1 MTATIGNKVGKG
13 ALWSLLNNVV
23 LRLGVLVSGIA
34 LARILSP
41 ADYGVFAVALVAMT
55 LLQAFNELGVS
66 LALVRWERDVR
77 EFAPTAMTIAVAS
90 SSALYAITFFAAPVF
105 CEAMGSPSAVG
116 VLRVLCLAVVLDGIA
131 VVPAAILNREF
142 MQARRFLTDFA
153 SFSVSTSIT
162 ITMALNGF
170 GPMSFAVGQIA
181 GNVVSVTIYLF
192 LCPVKIK
199 PGWDRAIAKD
209 LIAFGLPLAGS
220 SLLVL
225 SVTNVDK
232 IAIGAMTDE
241 VTLGL
246 YLMAF
251 NQSSLP
257 LQVFSE
263 AARRVSLAGFSRLL
277 DDRAKLEDSLA
288 RGAGLLMAATIP
300 VCVLLACYAQP
311 MLSFVYGEKWTPAA
325 QALQILAVLGLIR
338 VVLFIG
344 YDLLVAFDSNRL
356 LLGLQALWLGA
367 MLPTLLIGTR
377 PRRHPGRLARP
388 ARRRRGRH
396 GAGVRD
402 RVAAQGTEA
411 RLDAAGLSQARDRRG
426 AGRAVVDPRTGV
438 RRRLVRP
445 ARRRR
450 PRGARRLPARRVPD
464 ARDASREILI
474 MNRNKVSATARKALR
489 DTFGLWPMHEAKN
502 NVAARQTRR
511 QAQTVR
517 GRRDPQARSH
527 ETATLS
533 SRPSSRPTSGRNSC
547 VAAVNSALQQTV
559 TDQVVIVVDD
569 GAGLPALPE
578 DPRLHAVS
586 LSRNTAR
593 ARPGPQRR
601 HPADPIEVHRL
612 PGRRQHVARRITS
625 PWRWQAWRRALTSST
640 RPWNAAAPTEPSS
653 TC

>member
-1 MTATIGNKVGKG
+1 MTATIGSKVGKG

-90 SSALYAITFFAAPVF
+90 SSALYAITFFAAPAF
-105 CEAMGSPSAVG
+105 CAAMGSPSAVG

-162 ITMALNGF
+162 ITMALNDF

-199 PGWDRAIAKD
+199 PGWDRTIAKD

-277 DDRAKLEDSLA
+277 EDRRKLEDSLA

-300 VCVLLACYAQP
+300 VCVLLACYAEP

-325 QALQILAVLGLIR
+325 QALQILAVLGLLR

-356 LLGLQALWLGA
+356 LLSLQALWLAA
-367 MLPTLLIGTR
+367 MLPTLLIGT
-377 PRRHPGRLARP
+377 H
-388 ARRRRGRH
+388 
-396 GAGVRD
+396 
-402 RVAAQGTEA
+402 
-411 RLDAAGLSQARDRRG
+411 LDGIRG
-426 AGRAVVDPRTGV
+426 AS
-438 RRRLVRP
+438 L
-445 ARRRR
+445 
-450 PRGARRLPARRVPD
+450 
-464 ARDASREILI
+464 
-474 MNRNKVSATARKALR
+474 AL
-489 DTFGLWPMHEAKN
+489 LA
-502 NVAARQTRR
+502 
-511 QAQTVR
+511 
-517 GRRDPQARSH
+517 
-527 ETATLS
+527 
-533 SRPSSRPTSGRNSC
+533 
-547 VAAVNSALQQTV
+547 VAAVVMVPAFGIVLRRKGLRLGSTLKACRRPAIGGVLVALSSIPVFSFVEGSFAQLAV
-559 TDQVVIVVDD
+559 GGLVALAVYLPVVY
-569 GAGLPALPE
+569 PM
-578 DPRLHAVS
+578 
-586 LSRNTAR
+586 R
-593 ARPGPQRR
+593 AM
-601 HPADPIEVHRL
+601 L
-612 PGRRQHVARRITS
+612 PGR
-625 PWRWQAWRRALTSST
+625 SS
-640 RPWNAAAPTEPSS
+640 
-653 TC
+653 